1 MRTLASICPLSPNR
15 VLTHR
20 SKKLVSH
27 VVGGRTPREF
37 AERNVMEYCAASF
50 DQIGL
55 MPANLT
61 TLPHFSVS
69 STMNLAKSAGEPANT
84 ATPRSVRLFLILGSA
99 RAALISLLSVS
110 TIAMGVPLGATM
122 PYQPLAS

>member
-1 MRTLASICPLSPNR
+1 MTA
-15 VLTHR
+15 
-20 SKKLVSH
+20 LVRH
-27 VVGGRTPREF
+27 PRRF
-37 AERNVMEYCAASF
+37 AEWAIMEYCAASF

-84 ATPRSVRLFLILGSA
+84 ATPRSVNLFLILGSA